1 MITEQTF
8 TEVAYVRHWEQSAIH
23 LARGLCCRGGACHA
37 IAGRQALSCTKDR
50 VITPVR
56 VGVLRSLCP
65 KSTQMAWPRCA
76 YSGLSCWAHERFPPP
91 TSRPMPSDVSLS
103 LFLSCFGPKMV
114 KPSKVELLIKSDSS
128 TVMVAHPRPDGAWS
142 TTRHKFVPREAY
154 HDRVQQVCLVTAI
167 AKFQNRAQKVTTVL
181 AQDHCFSDD
190 LSE

>member
-1 MITEQTF
+1 MSLGEG
-8 TEVAYVRHWEQSAIH
+8 
-23 LARGLCCRGGACHA
+23 RGWGGVVDGGGACHA

-76 YSGLSCWAHERFPPP
+76 YSGLSCWAHERFPSPP
-91 TSRPMPSDVSLS
+91 HFQTHALGCISLS